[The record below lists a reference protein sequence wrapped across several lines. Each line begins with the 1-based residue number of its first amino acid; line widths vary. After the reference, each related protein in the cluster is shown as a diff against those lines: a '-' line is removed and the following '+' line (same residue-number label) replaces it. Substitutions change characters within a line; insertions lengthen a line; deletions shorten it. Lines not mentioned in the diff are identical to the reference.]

1 MNNYI
6 ITVSVTEKITSDA
19 VATVKGLV
27 HDKTGTTVPIQVHA
41 WGHTQEFLRNTDY
54 NSLIVQGS
62 LSFRNQELV
71 IAATLAWPISSIDP
85 DRLISQANLVGRAGQ
100 DPAGKYFESG
110 STLAEWSMA
119 TNNPPRRGEPQ
130 PASDWHNVKTWG
142 RTAEIAMDY
151 VRKGTLIAI
160 TGRLEIESWNDR
172 WTGGERFK
180 PVVNC
185 QRLELLGSR
194 SDDRREAPADD
205 EEAPYDPAPASAAA
219 PAPARPSAPFGGW

>member
-6 ITVSVTEKITSDA
+6 ITLSVTEKITSDP

-27 HDKTGTTVPIQVHA
+27 VNKAGTTVPIEVHA
-41 WGHTQEFLRNTDY
+41 WNLTQEFLRNTNY

-62 LSFRNQELV
+62 LSFCNQELV
-71 IAATLAWPISSIDP
+71 ISATGAWPISHIDP
-85 DRLISQANLVGRAGQ
+85 NRLISQATLVGRAGRE
-100 DPAGKYFESG
+100 PAGKYFESG
-110 STLAEWSMA
+110 SNLAEWSMA
-119 TNNPPRRGEPQ
+119 TNTPPRRGEPQ
-130 PASDWHNVKTWG
+130 PASDWHNVKAWG
-142 RTAEIAMDY
+142 KTAEIAMDF

-172 WTGGERFK
+172 LTGGDRFK

-194 SDDRREAPADD
+194 SDDRREAPAAD
-205 EEAPYDPAPASAAA
+205 EEGHYDPAPAS
-219 PAPARPSAPFGGW
+219 ARPSAPFGGW